1 MKQLLLDPILRQELG
16 VALSNAVLGLILA
29 AILGIAPNLW
39 WVGLLAAVGT
49 GVAAAI
55 SDRHPAGG
63 AATGAV
69 LVGLVI
75 VLVGLWLAGRP
86 ALGAL
91 PLVLVGTGL
100 GFGVNRLVFGVV
112 RPVPELRREREQAR
126 SEQ

>member
-1 MKQLLLDPILRQELG
+1 MKRILLDPILRQELG
-16 VALSNAVLGLILA
+16 VALSNAAVGLVLA
-29 AILGIAPNLW
+29 AILGIASSLW

-69 LVGLVI
+69 LVGLV
-75 VLVGLWLAGRP
+75 VGLVWLWVAGQP
-86 ALGAL
+86 ALAAL
-91 PLVLVGTGL
+91 PLVLMGTGL

-112 RPVPELRREREQAR
+112 RPVPELRRERQRAQDER
-126 SEQ
+126 